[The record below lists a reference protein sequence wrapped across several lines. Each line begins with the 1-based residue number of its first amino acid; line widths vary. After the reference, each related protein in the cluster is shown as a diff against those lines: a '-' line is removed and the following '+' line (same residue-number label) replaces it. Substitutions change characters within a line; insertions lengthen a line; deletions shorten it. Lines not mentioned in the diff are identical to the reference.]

1 MEQAKRGAVIGALV
15 IGLGLALAPAA
26 FQMFDRAPQGAEM
39 IDEFRP
45 YMTPEQV
52 ELFQGYL
59 AVIRAADAESQEVLA
74 PALAAAGVLDEQDW
88 AEQFPL
94 VATLNE
100 QWPAID
106 ADMGDLLSTMERNL
120 DNFGAVD
127 ALPSFQLFPW
137 FFVLPGLAIAGVAA
151 AALVVGRRRA
161 PRTLLA
167 VLAALGVA
175 VALAPAVFQMFSRAP
190 AGGEMIDDFR
200 PMMVRERVRNVQGYF
215 ITIGTAEGQLRTV
228 VVPLAEEQG
237 VDRAE
242 VPSVLRLNE
251 DWPTMVGELAAMVG
265 VMSDN
270 VDNFEAVDAMPDFP
284 LFPWF
289 FVVPGLL
296 VAGLALWAG
305 AGHAEEPAPSAE
317 GNTAREPASG
327 SAGSTSS

>member
-1 MEQAKRGAVIGALV
+1 MKPAKRGAIIGALV
-15 IGLGLALAPAA
+15 IGLGLALAPLA

-59 AVIRAADAESQEVLA
+59 TVIGAADAESQEVLA
-74 PALAAAGVLDEQDW
+74 PTLADAGLLDDRPW

-94 VATLNE
+94 VATFNE

-106 ADMGDLLSTMERNL
+106 ADMSDLLATMERNL

-137 FFVLPGLAIAGVAA
+137 FFVLPGLAIAAVAA
-151 AALVVGRRRA
+151 AALVVGRKRA
-161 PRTLLA
+161 PRTLLVVLA
-167 VLAALGVA
+167 VLGFA

-215 ITIGTAEGQLRTV
+215 ITIGTAEGQLRTAV
-228 VVPLAEEQG
+228 LPLAQEQG
-237 VDRAE
+237 LDLAE
-242 VPSVLRLNE
+242 VPSVLQLNE

-296 VAGLALWAG
+296 VAGLALWAR
-305 AGHAEEPAPSAE
+305 AGRAAAPPPGGQAATVATESPPTESA
-317 GNTAREPASG
+317 RR
-327 SAGSTSS
+327 

>member
-1 MEQAKRGAVIGALV
+1 VKPAKRGAIIGALV
-15 IGLGLALAPAA
+15 IGLGLALAPLA

-59 AVIRAADAESQEVLA
+59 TVIGAADAESQEVLA
-74 PALAAAGVLDEQDW
+74 PTLADAGLLDDRPW

-94 VATLNE
+94 VATFNE

-106 ADMGDLLSTMERNL
+106 ADMSDLLATMERNL

-137 FFVLPGLAIAGVAA
+137 FFVLPGLAIAAVAA
-151 AALVVGRRRA
+151 AALVVGRKRA
-161 PRTLLA
+161 PRTLLVVLA
-167 VLAALGVA
+167 VLGFA

-215 ITIGTAEGQLRTV
+215 ITIGTAEGQLRTAV
-228 VVPLAEEQG
+228 LPLAQEQG
-237 VDRAE
+237 LDLAE
-242 VPSVLRLNE
+242 VPSVLQLNE

-296 VAGLALWAG
+296 VAGLALWAR
-305 AGHAEEPAPSAE
+305 AGRAAAPPPGGQAATVATESPPTESA
-317 GNTAREPASG
+317 RR
-327 SAGSTSS
+327 